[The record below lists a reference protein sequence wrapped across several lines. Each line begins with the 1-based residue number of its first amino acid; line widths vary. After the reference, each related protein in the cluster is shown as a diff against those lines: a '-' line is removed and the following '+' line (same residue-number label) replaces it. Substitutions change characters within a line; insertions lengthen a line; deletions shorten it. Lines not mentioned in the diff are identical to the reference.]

1 MHLDYERIKKAI
13 EFINN
18 NANEQP
24 TLKEI
29 ADSVDLSEA
38 HFQRMFSRWA
48 GVTPK
53 RYLQTITVE
62 HAKKL
67 LSSQNSLLDVSLTV
81 GLSSSSRLHEHF
93 VNLEAVTPGEYKAK
107 GVGLKIDYGVHNTPF
122 GKAFIAVT
130 KHGICKLSFLDNDYN
145 KELDELNIEWGK
157 AILNYSESKTKNI
170 IEAIFD
176 IEKRKD
182 YPLSIL
188 VKGTNF
194 QINVWKALLKL
205 PFGSLNSYSEIARVI
220 GKPRAFRAVGTAIGQ
235 NPVAYL
241 IPCHRVIQQSGKLG
255 GYHWGIVRK
264 HAIHSWERA
273 HYDKE

>member
-13 EFINN
+13 EFINDN
-18 NANEQP
+18 VNEQP
-24 TLKEI
+24 TMKEI
-29 ADSVDLSEA
+29 ANCVDLSEA

-53 RYLQTITVE
+53 RYLQIITVE

-67 LSSQNSLLDVSLTV
+67 LSKQNSLLDVTLTI

-93 VNLEAVTPGEYKAK
+93 VNLEAVTPGEYKTK
-107 GVGLKIDYGVHNTPF
+107 GVGLHIDYCVHSTPF

-130 KHGICKLSFLDNDYN
+130 KYGICKLSFLDNDYS
-145 KELDELNIEWGK
+145 KELDELKLEWGK
-157 AILNYSESKTKNI
+157 AILNYSENKTRNM

-194 QINVWKALLKL
+194 QISVWKALLEL
-205 PFGSLNSYSEIARVI
+205 PFGSLSSYGEVARI
-220 GKPRAFRAVGTAIGQ
+220 IEKPKSFRAVGTAIGQ
-235 NPVAYL
+235 NPVAFL
-241 IPCHRVIQQSGKLG
+241 IPCHRVIQQSGRIG
-255 GYHWGIVRK
+255 GYRWGTVRK
-264 HAIHSWERA
+264 HAIHSWEIA
-273 HYDKE
+273 HHDKS

>member
-13 EFINN
+13 QFINN

-93 VNLEAVTPGEYKAK
+93 INLEAVTPGEYKAK

-122 GKAFIAVT
+122 GKAFIAMT
-130 KHGICKLSFLDNDYN
+130 KYGICKLSFLDNDYN
-145 KELDELNIEWGK
+145 KELDELKIEWEK

-176 IEKRKD
+176 IKKRKD

-220 GKPRAFRAVGTAIGQ
+220 GKPRAFRSVGTAIGQ